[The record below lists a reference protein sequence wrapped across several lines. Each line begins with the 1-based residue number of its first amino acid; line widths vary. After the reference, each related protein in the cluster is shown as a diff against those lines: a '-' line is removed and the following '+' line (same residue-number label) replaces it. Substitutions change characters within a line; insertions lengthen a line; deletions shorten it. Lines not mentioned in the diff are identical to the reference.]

1 MKKGGLKTEQNNKR
15 SLETAVKEYAQKNAE
30 IAEAIEAM
38 RTSRLAKPQYEPE
51 VYIYRRM
58 S

>member
-1 MKKGGLKTEQNNKR
+1 MKKRRPSNGDNNKKT
-15 SLETAVKEYAQKNAE
+15 LETALKEYTQQNAE
-30 IAEAIEAM
+30 ISYAIEAM

-51 VYIYRRM
+51 VYVYRRM